1 MESQPTTSPD
11 GSNLRGNN

>member
-11 GSNLRGNN
+11 GSNLKGNN